1 MPLTSTVHL
10 PSTALVAN
18 GTVRGACPHDCPD
31 TCALLTDVK
40 DGIAIKVHGN
50 PAHAHTHGTLCAKVS
65 KYTERTYHA
74 ERILYPLKRVGSKG
88 AGQFERVS
96 WDAALTDIAA
106 RLQSIAA
113 LDPQAVLP
121 YSYAGTMGL
130 VQAEG
135 MAARFWHKL
144 GASLLDRTI
153 CSSAGGEGLNHTLGG
168 KVGMKVEFFAQ
179 SKLIIIWGSNSITSN
194 LHFWRYAQEAKRHGA
209 RLVCID
215 PRKTETADKCHE
227 HIQLLPGTDAALA
240 LAIMHE
246 LVCNDW
252 LDHDYIAQHT
262 LGWDQ
267 LKARVMQWPAERA
280 AQVCGVSAQQII
292 ALAKD
297 YGMSLV
303 NQTPAAIRL
312 NYGMQRVRGGGNA
325 TRAVACLP
333 ALIGAWRH
341 RAGGLLL
348 SSSGMFPVN
357 KNALQRPDLLNG
369 KTPRTVNMS
378 TIGNDL
384 LRANS
389 ADFGPQIKALVVYNS
404 NPVAVAPESAKVVQG
419 FARKDLFTVVLE
431 HFQTDTADYADYI
444 LPATT
449 QLEHWDVHL
458 SYGHTDVTLNQP
470 AIATVGEAKTNSQI
484 FRELAARM
492 GYNEAC
498 FNDSD
503 ETMCRAAFE
512 GKVDFDQ
519 LLRDGFAP
527 LAVADAPFAQGG
539 FPTASGKCEFFS
551 ASLAAQG
558 MDGLPDH
565 VPNYEP
571 PGASVQY
578 PLAMISPPAR
588 NFLNSTFVNVKS
600 LRDIEGEPLLE
611 IHADDAAQRQ
621 ISDGQTV
628 RVFND
633 RGSYHCK
640 ARISPRARAGVVN
653 GMGIW
658 WRKLGLHGTN
668 VNEVTSQL
676 LTDMGR
682 GPVFYDCLV
691 QVETYIET

>member
-1 MPLTSTVHL
+1 MVDHFDQAKATL
-10 PSTALVAN
+10 PITQ
-18 GTVRGACPHDCPD
+18 VRGACPHDCPD
-31 TCALLTDVK
+31 TCALITDVQ
-40 DGIAIKVHGN
+40 DGVAIKVHGN
-50 PAHAHTHGTLCAKVS
+50 PAHAHTHGTLCAKVA

-74 ERILYPLKRVGSKG
+74 ERLLHPLKRVGPKG

-96 WDAALTDIAA
+96 WDDALTDIAQ
-106 RLQSIAA
+106 RLGTIAA
-113 LDPQAVLP
+113 RNPQAILP

-153 CSSAGGEGLNHTLGG
+153 CSSAGGEGLNQTLGG
-168 KVGMKVEFFAQ
+168 KVGMKVEFFAEA
-179 SKLIIIWGSNSITSN
+179 KLIIIWGSNSITSN
-194 LHFWRYAQEAKRHGA
+194 LHFWRYAQEAKRNGA
-209 RLVCID
+209 KLICID
-215 PRKTETADKCHE
+215 PRKTETADKCHQ

-240 LAIMHE
+240 LAVMHE
-246 LVCNDW
+246 LVRNDW

-267 LKARVMQWPAERA
+267 LKARALQWPPERA
-280 AQVCGVSAQQII
+280 AQVCGIPAEQIT
-292 ALAKD
+292 ALAHD

-303 NQTPAAIRL
+303 NQTPAAIRV

-325 TRAVACLP
+325 TRAIACLP
-333 ALIGAWRH
+333 ALVGAWRH

-357 KNALQRPDLLNG
+357 KDVLQRPDLLAG
-369 KTPRTVNMS
+369 KTPRTINMS

-384 LRANS
+384 LRASS
-389 ADFGPQIKALVVYNS
+389 AEFGPQVEALIVYNS
-404 NPVAVAPESAKVVQG
+404 NPVAVAPDSSKVVQG
-419 FARKDLFTVVLE
+419 FARNDLFTVVLE

-470 AIATVGEAKTNSQI
+470 AIAPVGQAKTNTQI

-492 GYNEAC
+492 GYTEAC
-498 FNDSD
+498 FADTD
-503 ETMCRAAFE
+503 EQMCRAAFG

-519 LLRDGFAP
+519 LLRDGFAALP
-527 LAVADAPFAQGG
+527 VPDAPFAQGG
-539 FPTASGKCEFFS
+539 FPTPSGKCEFFS
-551 ASLAAQG
+551 TRLAAQG
-558 MDGLPDH
+558 ADGLADH
-565 VPNYEP
+565 VPNYEVA
-571 PGASVQY
+571 GQSKQF

-588 NFLNSTFVNVKS
+588 NFLNSTFVNVKT
-600 LRDIEGEPLLE
+600 LRDMEGEPLLE
-611 IHADDAAQRQ
+611 MHADDAAQRS

-628 RVFND
+628 RIFNA

-640 ARISPRARAGVVN
+640 ARISNRARPGVIN

-668 VNEVTSQL
+668 VNEVTSQH

-682 GPVFYDCLV
+682 GPVFYDCAV
-691 QVETYIET
+691 QVELA